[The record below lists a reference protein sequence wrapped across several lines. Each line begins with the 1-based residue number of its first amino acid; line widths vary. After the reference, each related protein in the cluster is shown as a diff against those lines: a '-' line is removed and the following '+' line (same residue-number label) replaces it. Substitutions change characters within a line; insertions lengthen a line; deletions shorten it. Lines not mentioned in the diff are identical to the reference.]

1 MMSNLTQTKV
11 NLAKMHLILFE
22 MNKKQEDYLMAKGYA
37 EFNVKYSLNI
47 YRPGDSQYGKLAGAY
62 WQLADVLLTGG
73 ELENALE
80 NIEKSLDI
88 LISLNTE
95 DDSDSMHAL
104 NRKAAILYAMGQY
117 REAKLLAHKSAVG
130 YAEYFG
136 ENTTIVAVFL
146 LLGDCCT
153 ALSERDEAVNAYET
167 ALKIAEK
174 LYAPDARQIIEIRSK
189 LD

>member
-1 MMSNLTQTKV
+1 
-11 NLAKMHLILFE
+11 
-22 MNKKQEDYLMAKGYA
+22 
-37 EFNVKYSLNI
+37 
-47 YRPGDSQYGKLAGAY
+47 
-62 WQLADVLLTGG
+62 
-73 ELENALE
+73 
-80 NIEKSLDI
+80 
-88 LISLNTE
+88 
-95 DDSDSMHAL
+95 
-104 NRKAAILYAMGQY
+104 MGQY

-136 ENTTIVAVFL
+136 ENTTIVAMFL

-153 ALSERDEAVNAYET
+153 ALSERDEAMNAYET